1 MTFRLETRAAPESR
15 DVHPL
20 RRHADVLT
28 PPDVISANDARIA
41 LRSTRTNR
49 LFAGDASRPPPSD
62 ATLVALAPS
71 VIPAVA
77 RGATDSA
84 EKVRESCFALVA
96 QYVARCA
103 GALGPVLKTLVPAL
117 TRAMGA
123 GSEEEP
129 SEEIRLARAT
139 LVGEICACS
148 KDSDVLASFADE
160 MADVIAS
167 ATRDPFHDVKKA
179 THRAVEAFVEGLTL
193 EGNESDGTTHGNESG
208 NESGKPVNVKN
219 VNVNA
224 SAALKKH
231 ARALCA
237 AVLPDARHRHSQTR
251 LSCLRAVSSLVP
263 FLSVADMEEL
273 VAPGLQPMCADR
285 TPGVRLALHEA
296 LARWMVADRTSDAG
310 NASSATLRD
319 SDVENGL
326 DVAMRDAE
334 ANAVSSPPACAL
346 ALVPCLLPML
356 LTGVADETDANA
368 ANAARLVEA
377 AGAANDGAVNAVN
390 ANDAKGDDFSLKKKV
405 EEAFANDAASASLPH
420 PFDIAVPGAAS
431 RRLVASQLPTLFP
444 LAIRETR
451 EWTAARRNAGA
462 RLLGTA
468 LVYAGDETASSPFL
482 PKIVGALIDA
492 VTDDDK
498 DTAER
503 VLVAARAL
511 GAFAPRPETSWIPL
525 LADALAGDAATTT
538 PTRRAA
544 ALVTAA
550 AAIRA
555 TPPARVTAAACR
567 ALADALASA
576 HVLGSFDDAAVRAQC
591 LSAAANL
598 VDVAGRAGALKDAG
612 ASDAAAKEGASAS
625 LFRVLLQT
633 RAAESPEGGAG
644 ETGVREAGH
653 AGPATST
660 APGALPPRERS
671 ASVSAMAALAR
682 ARGFERV
689 DALYLAHARDALA
702 SALSDA
708 EIAWDAPN
716 PSQRAFCAFFLD
728 APVSVFAEA
737 AVADKTLAVFATA
750 GERTRDPALRAAM
763 LRAMDAAFEEP
774 PPEPESPNDFQTN
787 RGGALVGG
795 LETRAVAILETVVFE
810 SLVWRAGA
818 TEAAARYAAV
828 VCLGTMLRRSLFA
841 SRESRVGKNTN
852 ASSKDDASWKAPP
865 LLISRKALGAVLRRD
880 LVLAPVFSAMEED
893 YYADTRLAACYA
905 LDGILATIGVDLGDE
920 RRRAAYPEILK
931 RMDDSRDDVRVA
943 AARCARRFFS
953 DACPTDWDETNC
965 LYFLKPFVVH
975 MDDANERV
983 CDAALDA
990 TLAAAAVKPN
1000 AVVEALAP
1008 ARETHRRVGHVERA
1022 LDAARAALS
1031 KADE

>member
-41 LRSTRTNR
+41 LQSTRTNR

-179 THRAVEAFVEGLTL
+179 THRAVEAFVEGLT
-193 EGNESDGTTHGNESG
+193 EGNESDGTKSGNESG
-208 NESGKPVNVKN
+208 NESGEVNVKN

-224 SAALKKH
+224 SVALKKH

-296 LARWMVADRTSDAG
+296 LARWMVADRTSDVE

-377 AGAANDGAVNAVN
+377 AGAANDGAVNV
-390 ANDAKGDDFSLKKKV
+390 NDAKGDDEKKV
-405 EEAFANDAASASLPH
+405 EEAFANDAASAFLPH

-598 VDVAGRAGALKDAG
+598 VDVAGRAGALKDGG

-671 ASVSAMAALAR
+671 ASASAMAALAR

-841 SRESRVGKNTN
+841 SRSGFGEK
-852 ASSKDDASWKAPP
+852 SSKDASSKAPP
-865 LLISRKALGAVLRRD
+865 LLVSRKALGLVLRRD

-990 TLAAAAVKPN
+990 VLAAAAVKPN

-1022 LDAARAALS
+1022 LDAARAALES
-1031 KADE
+1031 R

>member
-1 MTFRLETRAAPESR
+1 M
-15 DVHPL
+15 
-20 RRHADVLT
+20 
-28 PPDVISANDARIA
+28 
-41 LRSTRTNR
+41 
-49 LFAGDASRPPPSD
+49 
-62 ATLVALAPS
+62 
-71 VIPAVA
+71 A

-139 LVGEICACS
+139 LVGEICARS

-167 ATRDPFHDVKKA
+167 ATRDAFHDVKKA
-179 THRAVEAFVEGLTL
+179 THRAVEAFVEGLT
-193 EGNESDGTTHGNESG
+193 EGNDTGTTKLKNKSG
-208 NESGKPVNVKN
+208 NESGE

-224 SAALKKH
+224 STALKKH

-296 LARWMVADRTSDAG
+296 LARWMVADRTSDVE

-319 SDVENGL
+319 SSDGV

-334 ANAVSSPPACAL
+334 ANAVSSPPVCAL

-377 AGAANDGAVNAVN
+377 AGAANDGAVNV
-390 ANDAKGDDFSLKKKV
+390 NDAKGDEEV
-405 EEAFANDAASASLPH
+405 EEAFANDAASAFLPH
-420 PFDIAVPGAAS
+420 PFDIAAPGAAS

-511 GAFAPRPETSWIPL
+511 GAFALRPETSWIPL

-544 ALVTAA
+544 A
-550 AAIRA
+550 
-555 TPPARVTAAACR
+555 
-567 ALADALASA
+567 
-576 HVLGSFDDAAVRAQC
+576 
-591 LSAAANL
+591 
-598 VDVAGRAGALKDAG
+598 
-612 ASDAAAKEGASAS
+612 
-625 LFRVLLQT
+625 
-633 RAAESPEGGAG
+633 
-644 ETGVREAGH
+644 
-653 AGPATST
+653 
-660 APGALPPRERS
+660 
-671 ASVSAMAALAR
+671 
-682 ARGFERV
+682 
-689 DALYLAHARDALA
+689 
-702 SALSDA
+702 
-708 EIAWDAPN
+708 W
-716 PSQRAFCAFFLD
+716 
-728 APVSVFAEA
+728 
-737 AVADKTLAVFATA
+737 
-750 GERTRDPALRAAM
+750 
-763 LRAMDAAFEEP
+763 
-774 PPEPESPNDFQTN
+774 
-787 RGGALVGG
+787 
-795 LETRAVAILETVVFE
+795 
-810 SLVWRAGA
+810 
-818 TEAAARYAAV
+818 
-828 VCLGTMLRRSLFA
+828 
-841 SRESRVGKNTN
+841 
-852 ASSKDDASWKAPP
+852 
-865 LLISRKALGAVLRRD
+865 
-880 LVLAPVFSAMEED
+880 
-893 YYADTRLAACYA
+893 
-905 LDGILATIGVDLGDE
+905 
-920 RRRAAYPEILK
+920 
-931 RMDDSRDDVRVA
+931 
-943 AARCARRFFS
+943 
-953 DACPTDWDETNC
+953 
-965 LYFLKPFVVH
+965 
-975 MDDANERV
+975 
-983 CDAALDA
+983 
-990 TLAAAAVKPN
+990 
-1000 AVVEALAP
+1000 
-1008 ARETHRRVGHVERA
+1008 
-1022 LDAARAALS
+1022 
-1031 KADE
+1031 

>member
-1 MTFRLETRAAPESR
+1 
-15 DVHPL
+15 
-20 RRHADVLT
+20 
-28 PPDVISANDARIA
+28 
-41 LRSTRTNR
+41 
-49 LFAGDASRPPPSD
+49 
-62 ATLVALAPS
+62 
-71 VIPAVA
+71 
-77 RGATDSA
+77 
-84 EKVRESCFALVA
+84 
-96 QYVARCA
+96 
-103 GALGPVLKTLVPAL
+103 
-117 TRAMGA
+117 
-123 GSEEEP
+123 
-129 SEEIRLARAT
+129 
-139 LVGEICACS
+139 
-148 KDSDVLASFADE
+148 
-160 MADVIAS
+160 
-167 ATRDPFHDVKKA
+167 
-179 THRAVEAFVEGLTL
+179 
-193 EGNESDGTTHGNESG
+193 
-208 NESGKPVNVKN
+208 
-219 VNVNA
+219 
-224 SAALKKH
+224 
-231 ARALCA
+231 
-237 AVLPDARHRHSQTR
+237 
-251 LSCLRAVSSLVP
+251 
-263 FLSVADMEEL
+263 
-273 VAPGLQPMCADR
+273 
-285 TPGVRLALHEA
+285 
-296 LARWMVADRTSDAG
+296 
-310 NASSATLRD
+310 
-319 SDVENGL
+319 
-326 DVAMRDAE
+326 
-334 ANAVSSPPACAL
+334 
-346 ALVPCLLPML
+346 
-356 LTGVADETDANA
+356 
-368 ANAARLVEA
+368 
-377 AGAANDGAVNAVN
+377 
-390 ANDAKGDDFSLKKKV
+390 
-405 EEAFANDAASASLPH
+405 
-420 PFDIAVPGAAS
+420 
-431 RRLVASQLPTLFP
+431 
-444 LAIRETR
+444 
-451 EWTAARRNAGA
+451 
-462 RLLGTA
+462 
-468 LVYAGDETASSPFL
+468 
-482 PKIVGALIDA
+482 
-492 VTDDDK
+492 
-498 DTAER
+498 
-503 VLVAARAL
+503 
-511 GAFAPRPETSWIPL
+511 
-525 LADALAGDAATTT
+525 
-538 PTRRAA
+538 
-544 ALVTAA
+544 
-550 AAIRA
+550 
-555 TPPARVTAAACR
+555 VTAAACR

-598 VDVAGRAGALKDAG
+598 VDVAGRAGALKDGG

-671 ASVSAMAALAR
+671 ASASAMAALAR

-774 PPEPESPNDFQTN
+774 PPEPESPNDPQTN

-841 SRESRVGKNTN
+841 SRSGKNTN
-852 ASSKDDASWKAPP
+852 ASSKDASSKAPP
-865 LLISRKALGAVLRRD
+865 LLISRKALGLVLKRD

-953 DACPTDWDETNC
+953 DACPMDWDETNC

-1000 AVVEALAP
+1000 AVVEALAH

-1022 LDAARAALS
+1022 LDAARAALES
-1031 KADE
+1031 R

>member
-1 MTFRLETRAAPESR
+1 M
-15 DVHPL
+15 
-20 RRHADVLT
+20 
-28 PPDVISANDARIA
+28 
-41 LRSTRTNR
+41 
-49 LFAGDASRPPPSD
+49 
-62 ATLVALAPS
+62 
-71 VIPAVA
+71 A

-139 LVGEICACS
+139 LVGEICARS

-179 THRAVEAFVEGLTL
+179 THRAVEAFVEGLT
-193 EGNESDGTTHGNESG
+193 EGNDTGTTGNKSG
-208 NESGKPVNVKN
+208 NESGE

-224 SAALKKH
+224 STALKKH

-296 LARWMVADRTSDAG
+296 LARWMVADRTSDVE

-319 SDVENGL
+319 SSDGV

-334 ANAVSSPPACAL
+334 ANAVSSPPVCAL

-377 AGAANDGAVNAVN
+377 AGAANDGAVNV
-390 ANDAKGDDFSLKKKV
+390 NDAKGDEEV
-405 EEAFANDAASASLPH
+405 EEAFANDAASAFLPH
-420 PFDIAVPGAAS
+420 PFDIAAPGAAS

-598 VDVAGRAGALKDAG
+598 VDVAGRAGALKDGG

-653 AGPATST
+653 AGPATPT

-671 ASVSAMAALAR
+671 ASASAMAALAR

-774 PPEPESPNDFQTN
+774 PPEPESPNDPQTN

-841 SRESRVGKNTN
+841 SRSGKNTN
-852 ASSKDDASWKAPP
+852 ASSKDASSKAPP
-865 LLISRKALGAVLRRD
+865 LLISRKALGLVLKRD

-953 DACPTDWDETNC
+953 DACPMDWDETNC

-1000 AVVEALAP
+1000 AVVEALAH

-1022 LDAARAALS
+1022 LDAARAALES
-1031 KADE
+1031 R

>member
-1 MTFRLETRAAPESR
+1 M
-15 DVHPL
+15 
-20 RRHADVLT
+20 
-28 PPDVISANDARIA
+28 
-41 LRSTRTNR
+41 
-49 LFAGDASRPPPSD
+49 
-62 ATLVALAPS
+62 
-71 VIPAVA
+71 A

-103 GALGPVLKTLVPAL
+103 GSLEPILKTLVPAL

-139 LVGEICACS
+139 LVGEICARS
-148 KDSDVLASFADE
+148 KDADVLASFADE

-167 ATRDPFHDVKKA
+167 ATRDAFHDVKKA
-179 THRAVEAFVEGLTL
+179 THRAVEAFVEGLT
-193 EGNESDGTTHGNESG
+193 ERNDESG
-208 NESGKPVNVKN
+208 EGN

-224 SAALKKH
+224 ANALKKH

-263 FLSVADMEEL
+263 FLTVADMEEL

-296 LARWMVADRTSDAG
+296 LARWMVADRTSDVDD
-310 NASSATLRD
+310 ASSARRD
-319 SDVENGL
+319 SRDGL
-326 DVAMRDAE
+326 DVAVGDAE

-346 ALVPCLLPML
+346 ALAPCLLPML

-368 ANAARLVEA
+368 ANAARLVES
-377 AGAANDGAVNAVN
+377 AGAANDRA
-390 ANDAKGDDFSLKKKV
+390 ANVYANGDDED
-405 EEAFANDAASASLPH
+405 EEAFANDAARAFLPH
-420 PFDIAVPGAAS
+420 PFDIAAPGAAS

-451 EWTAARRNAGA
+451 EWTAAKRNAGA
-462 RLLGTA
+462 RLLGAA
-468 LVYAGDETASSPFL
+468 LTYAGEKSASSPFL

-525 LADALAGDAATTT
+525 MADFIAGDPATTT
-538 PTRRAA
+538 STKRAA

-555 TPPARVTAAACR
+555 APPARVTAAACR

-576 HVLGSFDDAAVRAQC
+576 HVLGSFDDAAVRSQC
-591 LSAAANL
+591 LIAATNV
-598 VDVAGRAGALKDAG
+598 VDVAERAGALKDG
-612 ASDAAAKEGASAS
+612 GEGGSDAASKYGASAS

-633 RAAESPEGGAG
+633 RAAESLDPGDAG
-644 ETGVREAGH
+644 ETGVREAGL
-653 AGPATST
+653 AGPDRAPT

-671 ASVSAMAALAR
+671 ASASAMAALAR
-682 ARGFERV
+682 ARGFERKLQT
-689 DALYLAHARDALA
+689 DDPYTSALYLAHARDVLT

-708 EIAWDAPN
+708 ETVWDRGPN

-728 APVSVFAEA
+728 APVSVFAES
-737 AVADKTLAVFATA
+737 AVAEKTLAVFASA
-750 GERTRDPALRAAM
+750 GERTRDPSLRAAM
-763 LRAMDAAFEEP
+763 LRAMDAAFEEII
-774 PPEPESPNDFQTN
+774 ETSVTKDFQTTLN

-795 LETRAVAILETVVFE
+795 LETRATAILETVVFE

-828 VCLGTMLRRSLFA
+828 VCLGTMLRRSLYS
-841 SRESRVGKNTN
+841 SRSRSGKHANDAN
-852 ASSKDDASWKAPP
+852 DSRDDASRSRPPPP
-865 LLISRKALGAVLRRD
+865 LLISKKALGSTLKRD
-880 LVLAPVFSAMEED
+880 LLLAPVFSAMEED

-905 LDGILATIGVDLGDE
+905 LEGILATIGVDLGDE

-965 LYFLKPFVVH
+965 LYFLKPFIVH

-990 TLAAAAVKPN
+990 VLAAAAVKPN
-1000 AVVEALAP
+1000 AAVEALAP

-1022 LDAARAALS
+1022 LDAARAALERRS
-1031 KADE
+1031 MTRS